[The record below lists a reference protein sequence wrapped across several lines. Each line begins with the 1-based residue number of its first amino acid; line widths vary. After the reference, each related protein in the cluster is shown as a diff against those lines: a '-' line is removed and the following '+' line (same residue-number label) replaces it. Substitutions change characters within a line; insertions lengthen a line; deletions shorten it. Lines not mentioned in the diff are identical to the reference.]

1 MVMTALRFL
10 VLMVAG
16 CASLIATPAWPA
28 ACKITTTPLTFGSYD
43 VFLLTAK
50 AATAQVTIT
59 CNNKATDP
67 ATVQLT
73 LSPGSSG
80 NFGQRTMTGSGGGAP
95 LLYNIYTTA
104 GLSAVLGDG
113 TGGSTSP
120 TALVDRTAPW
130 VITLYGSAPPRQPVL
145 VGAYSDSLIATINY

>member
-1 MVMTALRFL
+1 MPALRFFIF
-10 VLMVAG
+10 MVAG
-16 CASLIATPAWPA
+16 CLCLIATPAWSA
-28 ACKITTTPLTFGSYD
+28 ACRVTVTPLAFGTYD
-43 VFLLTAK
+43 IFMMTAK
-50 AATAQVTIT
+50 AATAQITII

-80 NFGQRTMTGSGGGAP
+80 NFGQRAMTGSSGGAP

-113 TGGSTSP
+113 SGGSTAP
-120 TALVDRTAPW
+120 TNLVDKTAPW
-130 VITLYGSAPPRQPVL
+130 IVTLYGSIPPRQAVL
-145 VGAYSDSLIATINY
+145 VGTYSDSLIATILY

>member
-1 MVMTALRFL
+1 MTALRFL

-73 LSPGSSG
+73 LSPGGSG
-80 NFGQRTMTGSGGGAP
+80 NFGQRMMTGSGGGAP

-104 GLSAVLGDG
+104 GLSVILGDG
-113 TGGSTSP
+113 SGGSTAPS
-120 TALVDRTAPW
+120 ALVDKTAPW
-130 VITLYGSAPPRQPVL
+130 VVTLYGSIPAQQSVL
-145 VGAYSDSLIATINY
+145 VGTYTDSLIATILY

>member
-1 MVMTALRFL
+1 MTTLRFL
-10 VLMVAG
+10 VLLVTG

-43 VFLLTAK
+43 IFLLTAR

-80 NFGQRTMTGSGGGAP
+80 NFGQRAMTGSAGGAP

-104 GLSAVLGDG
+104 GLSAVMGDG
-113 TGGSTSP
+113 SAGSTSP
-120 TALVDRTAPW
+120 TALIDKTAPW
-130 VITLYGSAPPRQPVL
+130 IVTLYGSIPARQSVL
-145 VGAYSDSLIATINY
+145 VGTYADSLIATILY

>member
-1 MVMTALRFL
+1 MPALRFL
-10 VLMVAG
+10 ILMVTG
-16 CASLIATPAWPA
+16 CLSLIATSAWPA

-59 CNNKATDP
+59 CNNKTTDP

-73 LSPGSSG
+73 LSAGNSG
-80 NFGQRTMTGSGGGAP
+80 NSGQRAMTGSGGGAP

-104 GLSAVLGDG
+104 GLLTVLGDG
-113 TGGSTSP
+113 SGGSISP
-120 TALVDRTAPW
+120 TALVDKSTPW
-130 VITLYGSAPPRQPVL
+130 VVTLYGSIPPRQSVL
-145 VGAYSDSLIATINY
+145 VGTYSDSLIATILY